1 MNIKGSIDKCSE
13 NIEDKSGVVM
23 ESGRYGFFWSL
34 QREDIYIYK
43 LSPKCCSYQNIEE
56 ALKEIKNESLR

>member
-1 MNIKGSIDKCSE
+1 MNTKGSIDKCSE

-34 QREDIYIYK
+34 QREDTYINCP
-43 LSPKCCSYQNIEE
+43 LSVVHTKI
-56 ALKEIKNESLR
+56 